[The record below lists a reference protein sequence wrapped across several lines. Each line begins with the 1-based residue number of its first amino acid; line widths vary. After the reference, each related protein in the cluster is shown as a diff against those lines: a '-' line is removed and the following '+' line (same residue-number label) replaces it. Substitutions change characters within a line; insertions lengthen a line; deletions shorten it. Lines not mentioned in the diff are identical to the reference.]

1 MRYERFYGRKQILP
15 LCGPSIREAWR
26 LARVN
31 AMPAEIDLTGAE
43 QQVLKE

>member
-1 MRYERFYGRKQILP
+1 MGYERFYGRKQILP

-26 LARVN
+26 LARVI
-31 AMPAEIDLTGAE
+31 ALPAEIDLRGSE